1 MRRRACIDYDQPM
14 SKNRK
19 QILLTN
25 DDGIRSPGLWAAA
38 QALAPLGFVTIAAPR
53 EQYSGSGRSL
63 PVTSDGRIT
72 RQTLQIGSQQWT
84 AYAIGGTP
92 AQSVLHACL
101 EILPQKPDLVVSGI
115 NYGENV
121 GSGVTVSGTVGAA
134 LEAASMGI
142 PAIAV
147 SLQLCE
153 DLWLTHDQSIDFSGA
168 AYFASLF
175 AGWMLS
181 HKLPADMD
189 LLKID
194 VPSDANATTPWRL
207 TRLARHRYWD
217 PLVRRENGWD
227 SQARIDGGVTVK
239 PDQFERDTDIRTLFD
254 GEVTVTPLSID
265 MTSRLDL
272 SALEKEIRS

>member
-1 MRRRACIDYDQPM
+1 MN
-14 SKNRK
+14 SKRPH
-19 QILLTN
+19 ILVTN
-25 DDGIRSPGLWAAA
+25 DDGIDSPGLL
-38 QALAPLGFVTIAAPR
+38 ALASVLEPLADLTIVAPR
-53 EQYSGSGRSL
+53 EQSSAAGRSL
-63 PVTSDGRIT
+63 FLWADGKIT
-72 RQTLQIGSQQWT
+72 RRTLQINGREHEAFAVGGS
-84 AYAIGGTP
+84 P
-92 AQSVLHACL
+92 AQSVLHGLL
-101 EILPQKPDLVVSGI
+101 EVTPQQRPDLVLSGI
-115 NYGENV
+115 NYGENM
-121 GSGVTVSGTVGAA
+121 GTSITLSGTVGAA